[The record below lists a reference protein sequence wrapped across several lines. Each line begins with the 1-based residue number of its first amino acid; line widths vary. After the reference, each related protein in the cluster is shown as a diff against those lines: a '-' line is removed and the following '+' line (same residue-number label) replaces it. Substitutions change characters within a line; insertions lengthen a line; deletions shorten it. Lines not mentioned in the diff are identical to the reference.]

1 MNRARLNAEDFARA
15 DALLAVPPGVARAVC
30 TVEAPDGGFD
40 AVGRPRIL
48 FEGHHFARMTGG
60 RFNATHPDI
69 SYPRWTRAR
78 YAKGSNPD
86 ARNAGEHQRLARA
99 VALDKRAALSSAS
112 WGRFQIMGSNHL
124 LAGCG
129 TLQEFINEMHRSEA
143 AHLDAFCAF
152 VRSHPAMHRALK
164 ALDWAA
170 FARAYNGPLYAANA
184 YDTKLAAA
192 YRKARPAEAAPQPP
206 APPASQ
212 QTPAPQRPP
221 APPPII
227 APRPAEAPDW
237 LGRLLRWAL
246 ALFTRKKL

>member
-40 AVGRPRIL
+40 AGGRPRIL

-112 WGRFQIMGSNHL
+112 WGRFQIMGSNYA
-124 LAGCG
+124 LAGHG
-129 TLQEFINEMHRSEA
+129 TLQEFVNAMYRSESD
-143 AHLDAFCAF
+143 HLDAFCAF
-152 VRSHPAMHRALK
+152 VRAHPAMHSALQR
-164 ALDWAA
+164 LDWTA
-170 FARAYNGPLYAANA
+170 FARAYNGPAYAANA
-184 YDTKLAAA
+184 YDAKLASA
-192 YRKARPAEAAPQPP
+192 YRVWQGKAPLPDPVP
-206 APPASQ
+206 VPT
-212 QTPAPQRPP
+212 TPAPTTATP
-221 APPPII
+221 A
-227 APRPAEAPDW
+227 RGLLHW
-237 LGRLLRWAL
+237 LQLLL
-246 ALFTRKKL
+246 ALIFKRKAP